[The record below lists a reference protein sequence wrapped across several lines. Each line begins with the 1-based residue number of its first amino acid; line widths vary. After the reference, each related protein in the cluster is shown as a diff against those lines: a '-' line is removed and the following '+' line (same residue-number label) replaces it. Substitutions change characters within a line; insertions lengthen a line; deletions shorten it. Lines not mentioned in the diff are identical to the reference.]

1 MKKWFFLLVF
11 IIFSGKMMSQE
22 VIKRINPGIDTVISK
37 DEYYEL
43 VYQLQKER
51 KKNEVIFNKSPI
63 IDWFNRL
70 NNRFFIIFRVNID
83 NLTPF
88 FK

>member
-1 MKKWFFLLVF
+1 
-11 IIFSGKMMSQE
+11 MSQE

-51 KKNEVIFNKSPI
+51 KKNEVIFNKNPI
-63 IDWFNRL
+63 IDWFNSV
-70 NNRFFIIFRVNID
+70 NNRFFMIFRINID
-83 NLTPF
+83 NLTF
-88 FK
+88 FLNKYEE